1 MVDFCW
7 ELYSKPSAHQASFQA
22 EELTSQSLPPTSILE
37 EEYNCL
43 LSMHSNSIGPGS
55 TTTLAQ
61 QGTSIAYLDT
71 EDPWVIDSGATN
83 HMTGT
88 SSLLSNLEHSSNF
101 SNVTLSDSLTT
112 IVLGLG
118 TANLSPNLCLSFVI
132 YS

>member
-22 EELTSQSLPPTSILE
+22 EELTSQSLPTTSILE

-55 TTTLAQ
+55 TATLAQ

-71 EDPWVIDSGATN
+71 QDPWVIDSGATD
-83 HMTGT
+83 HMTVS
-88 SSLLSNLEHSSNF
+88 SSLLSSLEHSSNF
-101 SNVTLSDSLTT
+101 SNVTLSNSLTT

-118 TANLSPNLCLSFVI
+118 TANNLCLSSVI